1 MEFPFCQKHNPVL
14 RMKIHGSI
22 TLTAKCSF
30 LVVCQTPVV
39 FHLLIAVT
47 ESLVPNKLKTDKT
60 EQNWFLV
67 SC

>member
-14 RMKIHGSI
+14 RMQIHGSI

-60 EQNWFLV
+60 EQN
-67 SC
+67 